1 MSKQE
6 EQNKVNFEVALREL
20 EELVRTM
27 EAGDLTLEESL
38 NAFEKGIQLTR
49 QCKSALEKAQ
59 LRVTKLMPDESE
71 QTWEEESST

>member
-6 EQNKVNFEVALREL
+6 EQNKVNFEVALGEL

>member
-6 EQNKVNFEVALREL
+6 EQNKVNFEVALGEL

-71 QTWEEESST
+71 QTWEEESNT